1 MLKLIDTWCEVY
13 VNKFQLLSN
22 TAGRLVSGR
31 EVYQNSGTMRAK
43 CIQILIFENN
53 SSITKI

>member
-53 SSITKI
+53 S

>member
-22 TAGRLVSGR
+22 TARRFVSGR
-31 EVYQNSGTMRAK
+31 EVDQNSGTMRAK
-43 CIQILIFENN
+43 CIHILIFENN